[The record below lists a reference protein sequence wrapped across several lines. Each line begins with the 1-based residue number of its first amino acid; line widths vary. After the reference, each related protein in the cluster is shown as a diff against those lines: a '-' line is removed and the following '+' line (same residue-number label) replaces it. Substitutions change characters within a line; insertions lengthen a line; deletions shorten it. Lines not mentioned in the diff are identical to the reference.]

1 MADMV
6 MVGPKEMQSA
16 AEAVLAQA
24 DVSPQEARVIAEAA
38 FVAAGMEIAPSLFNV
53 ANEVYR
59 VYAGRGDMLPSE
71 YEKVIGV
78 AMQRLIEAL
87 DRERE
92 G

>member
-1 MADMV
+1 MAEF
-6 MVGPKEMQSA
+6 MVGPKEMTEA
-16 AEAVLAQA
+16 AEAVKSR
-24 DVSPQEARVIAEAA
+24 VNGTMEAAREIAEAA
-38 FVAAGMEIAPSLFNV
+38 FRAAGIEIAPSLFSV

-59 VYAGRGDMLPSE
+59 VYAGRGDTLPSE

-87 DRERE
+87 DRARE